1 VTEKVQIFGQYN
13 IVVRPK
19 IQGTLPQAVVD
30 EILGPPSNFQAFG
43 VGFSYFVI
51 PERERRIVARYA
63 TIAWDAKS
71 EAV

>member
-1 VTEKVQIFGQYN
+1 
-13 IVVRPK
+13 
-19 IQGTLPQAVVD
+19 VVD

-63 TIAWDAKS
+63 TVAWDAKS